1 MSSLADLP
9 YVTGFFSYS
18 REDDH
23 GSNGAL
29 SALREAIQDELSA
42 QLGRT
47 HEDFRIWQDKSAISL
62 GTLWEKQITQGIN
75 QSVFFIPII
84 TPRVLRSHHCGFEF
98 RAFLQREAELGRD
111 DLVFPIL
118 YISVP
123 ELRDERLWRQDPVLA
138 IVGTRQYL
146 DWQSMRHREARSF
159 EVQEK
164 LEWYC
169 RGITNALHK
178 TWIAPNSA
186 DPTRDEGAKIRQ
198 PSMLHR
204 RADAPEHE
212 NLTRTGETPQ
222 PVTEERSR
230 AQIAEQRA
238 QHEWAFPVKSRLGIL
253 VAAALAML
261 IVGSVAGWFA
271 LWPSTT
277 KPTQISRTIT
287 TKLADAPKLP
297 SVSDSS
303 PPVPPPASQ
312 PAPDETAWSLIHDTN
327 DAGAFR
333 RFVAQF
339 PNSAR
344 RNEAEA
350 RLESLLAAEA
360 AWNSVRDS
368 EDPDQLRHFVKQF
381 SDSARR
387 NEAEARLDS
396 LLAAEAAWNSV
407 KDSEDPDQLRHF
419 VKQFPDSARHDEA
432 EARLDSLL
440 AAQAAWN
447 SVKDSKDPDQ
457 LRHFIKQFPE
467 SSQRLAAEQRI
478 TSLIAMLQ
486 SQAVVSPPDPHELT
500 RSLQGELQRVGC
512 FDGAVNGEFD
522 DATKAAWHKFIK
534 LTSIS
539 MSDDV
544 SSNTINA
551 VRGIHTRVCPL
562 VCPHGKHAE
571 GELCVADAPTPKTSK
586 PVATKPAAARAPA
599 ARGPTPQPTPSTAH
613 GNCFGT
619 MAALSG
625 SAMSRETCGY

>member
-9 YVTGFFSYS
+9 HLTGFFSYS
-18 REDDH
+18 REDDQ
-23 GSNGAL
+23 GSSGAL

-62 GTLWEKQITQGIN
+62 GTLWEKQISQGIN

-118 YISVP
+118 YIPVP

-146 DWQSMRHREARSF
+146 DWQGMRHRAAHSF

-178 TWIAPNSA
+178 TWIAPDSANS
-186 DPTRDEGAKIRQ
+186 TRDEEVKIPQ

-204 RADAPEHE
+204 DADAREHE
-212 NLTRTGETPQ
+212 KLIRTGETSE
-222 PVTEERSR
+222 PVTEEQNRE
-230 AQIAEQRA
+230 QIAEQRA
-238 QHEWAFPVKSRLGIL
+238 QHEWALPWIKSRLGIL

-261 IVGSVAGWFA
+261 IVGSVTAWFG
-271 LWPSTT
+271 LWPSITE
-277 KPTQISRTIT
+277 PTQISSAIT

-297 SVSDSS
+297 LVPDSSRPVLLPAS
-303 PPVPPPASQ
+303 PPVSLPTST
-312 PAPDETAWSLIHDTN
+312 PAPDEAAWKLIHETN
-327 DAGAFR
+327 DVAALR

-339 PNSAR
+339 PDSAR

-350 RLESLLAAEA
+350 RLESLLAADA

-368 EDPDQLRHFVKQF
+368 KY
-381 SDSARR
+381 
-387 NEAEARLDS
+387 
-396 LLAAEAAWNSV
+396 
-407 KDSEDPDQLRHF
+407 PDQLRHF
-419 VKQFPDSARHDEA
+419 VKQFPDSARRNEA
-432 EARLDSLL
+432 EARLGLLL
-440 AAQAAWN
+440 AAEAAWN
-447 SVKDSKDPDQ
+447 SVRDSNDPDQ
-457 LRHFIKQFPE
+457 LRQFALQFPDSPE
-467 SSQRLAAEQRI
+467 RPVAEQRI
-478 TSLIAMLQ
+478 ASLEAIPQ
-486 SQAVVSPPDPHELT
+486 KPTVIPPPDPHELT
-500 RSLQGELQRVGC
+500 RSLQVELQRVGC
-512 FDGAVNGEFD
+512 FNGAVNGEFD
-522 DATKAAWHKFIK
+522 DGTKAAWHRFIK

-539 MSDDV
+539 MPDDV
-544 SSNTINA
+544 SSNAINA
-551 VRGIHTRVCPL
+551 VHGIQRRVCPL
-562 VCPHGKHAE
+562 ECPHGKHAE
-571 GELCVADAPTPKTSK
+571 GEVCVANAPPLKTATPPPKAAAPKAATARATSAPTRR
-586 PVATKPAAARAPA
+586 AAS
-599 ARGPTPQPTPSTAH
+599 PSAQDKQY
-613 GNCFGT
+613 NCHGT

-625 SAMSRETCGY
+625 SAMSKESCGY

>member
-18 REDDH
+18 REDDQ

-123 ELRDERLWRQDPVLA
+123 ELRDERLWRQDPVLT

-186 DPTRDEGAKIRQ
+186 NSTRDEEVKIRQ

-204 RADAPEHE
+204 GADAPEHK

-238 QHEWAFPVKSRLGIL
+238 QHEWAFPIKSRLGIL

-261 IVGSVAGWFA
+261 IVGTVAGWFA

-339 PNSAR
+339 PDSAR

-350 RLESLLAAEA
+350 RLDSLLAAEA

-381 SDSARR
+381 PDSARR

-396 LLAAEAAWNSV
+396 LLV
-407 KDSEDPDQLRHF
+407 
-419 VKQFPDSARHDEA
+419 
-432 EARLDSLL
+432 
-440 AAQAAWN
+440 AQAAWN

-457 LRHFIKQFPE
+457 LRHFVKQFPE
-467 SSQRLAAEQRI
+467 SSQRFVAEQRI
-478 TSLIAMLQ
+478 TSLIAMPQ

-522 DATKAAWHKFIK
+522 DATKAAWHRFIK

-571 GELCVADAPTPKTSK
+571 AELCVADAPPPKTPK
-586 PVATKPAAARAPA
+586 PVATKPAAARARA

>member
-9 YVTGFFSYS
+9 YLTGFFSYS
-18 REDDH
+18 REDDE
-23 GSNGAL
+23 GSNGSL
-29 SALREAIQDELSA
+29 STLREAIQDELSA

-62 GTLWEKQITQGIN
+62 GTLWEKQITEGIN
-75 QSVFFIPII
+75 QSAFFIPII

-123 ELRDERLWRQDPVLA
+123 ELRDEKLWRQDPVLA
-138 IVGTRQYL
+138 IVGKRQYL
-146 DWQSMRHREARSF
+146 DWQGMRHRQARSF

-178 TWIAPNSA
+178 TWIAPDVVNS
-186 DPTRDEGAKIRQ
+186 TRDEAVKIPQPGMPHRGA
-198 PSMLHR
+198 
-204 RADAPEHE
+204 DTPEHE
-212 NLTRTGETPQ
+212 KLIRTGETPQ
-222 PVTEERSR
+222 PVTEERGR
-230 AQIAEQRA
+230 QQIAEQRA
-238 QHEWAFPVKSRLGIL
+238 QHEWAFPSIKSRLGVL
-253 VAAALAML
+253 VAAALAVL

-271 LWPSTT
+271 LWPSTP
-277 KPTQISRTIT
+277 KSTQISRAIS

-297 SVSDSS
+297 SLPDSSRPVPVPAS
-303 PPVPPPASQ
+303 PPVSVPTAT
-312 PAPDETAWSLIHDTN
+312 PAPDEAAWALIRESN
-327 DAGAFR
+327 DVAALR

-339 PNSAR
+339 PDSAR

-368 EDPDQLRHFVKQF
+368 KDTDQLRHFVKQF
-381 SDSARR
+381 PHSERR

-396 LLAAEAAWNSV
+396 LVAAEASWNLIR
-407 KDSEDPDQLRHF
+407 DSNDPDQLRQF
-419 VKQFPDSARHDEA
+419 VLQFPDSAER
-432 EARLDSLL
+432 
-440 AAQAAWN
+440 
-447 SVKDSKDPDQ
+447 P
-457 LRHFIKQFPE
+457 
-467 SSQRLAAEQRI
+467 AAEQK
-478 TSLIAMLQ
+478 IAALAAKPPPSPM
-486 SQAVVSPPDPHELT
+486 VVPPPDPHELT
-500 RSLQGELQRVGC
+500 RSLQLELQRVGC
-512 FDGAVNGEFD
+512 FKGAVTGQFD
-522 DATKAAWHKFIK
+522 DDTKTAWHRFIK

-544 SSNTINA
+544 STDAVNA
-551 VRGIHTRVCPL
+551 VRGVSKRVCPL
-562 VCPHGKHAE
+562 ECPRGNHAE
-571 GELCVADAPTPKTSK
+571 GETCVANAPPPKVANTPPPKVANTPPPKTAA
-586 PVATKPAAARAPA
+586 PKPAAVRDTVRRGPA
-599 ARGPTPQPTPSTAH
+599 AAQAPQGSPAAAH
-613 GNCFGT
+613 SNCFGT